1 MTSLLL
7 FLHIAAAI
15 AWMGGMLFMLA
26 VLRPALGVLEPPL
39 RLKVIAGVLAR
50 FFAIVGVS
58 VALLLVTGGWML
70 AAADAPP
77 RGWHAMA
84 AIGVVMMLVFGHIVF
99 SPWRRLKEAVARE
112 EWPAGAKAA
121 GQIAALAKLNLVLG
135 TVAIAAVL
143 AWH

>member
-15 AWMGGMLFMLA
+15 AWMGGMLFMLV

-39 RLKVIAGVLAR
+39 RLKVVAGASAR
-50 FFAIVGVS
+50 FFAIVGASAAV
-58 VALLLVTGGWML
+58 LLVTGGWML
-70 AAADAPP
+70 AGAPAPP